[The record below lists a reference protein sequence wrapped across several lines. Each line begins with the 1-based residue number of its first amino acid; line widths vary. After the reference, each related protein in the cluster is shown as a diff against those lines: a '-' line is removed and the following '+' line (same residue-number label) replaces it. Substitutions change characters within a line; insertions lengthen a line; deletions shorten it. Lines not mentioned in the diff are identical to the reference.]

1 MPIRLWRSTAGFAPS
16 VSNGWILGL
25 PNGCIE
31 AAVDLNG
38 NNNRRRCYH
47 EPIQVGE
54 PGVPSS
60 KKKNQPSFE
69 TTLAEL
75 ETLVEQLESGELELA
90 DSLEKF
96 KRGIELSKQCRAVL
110 DEAQQTIDEVMASD
124 ALPDSG
130 DQQSPET

>member
-1 MPIRLWRSTAGFAPS
+1 M
-16 VSNGWILGL
+16 
-25 PNGCIE
+25 
-31 AAVDLNG
+31 
-38 NNNRRRCYH
+38 
-47 EPIQVGE
+47 
-54 PGVPSS
+54 PSS

-110 DEAQQTIDEVMASD
+110 DQAQQTIDDVMASD
-124 ALPDSG
+124 AIADSG
-130 DQQSPET
+130 EEKSPET